1 MSSNQREKDEKR
13 DPGQEEDGGI
23 GSMKKGS
30 GKRSPK
36 GQMNNNKQVVW
47 DEVRR

>member
-23 GSMKKGS
+23 GSIRKDLERDHGNTS
-30 GKRSPK
+30 
-36 GQMNNNKQVVW
+36 
-47 DEVRR
+47 EVQRAR